1 MATFTGSSIM
11 FNSSNEKLHDE
22 GILLIS
28 HTIQCH
34 LYTQVN
40 APVVTDRELADT
52 TPMSGGGYP
61 GAQTLTTKAITNK
74 SGKIWRFTADDIT
87 FTAGA
92 GGIVDAYWWA
102 IYTNT
107 PVNKWLACFGRL
119 DTVGGAVSAAEGD
132 PIIIKPEPTDGFLL
146 FETST

>member
-1 MATFTGSSIM
+1 MATFTGTATM

-22 GILLIS
+22 GILLIT
-28 HTIQCH
+28 HTINCH
-34 LYTQVN
+34 LYTQAN
-40 APVVTDRELADT
+40 APVIANRELADT

-61 GAQTLTTKAITNK
+61 GAVTLTGKTINNKA
-74 SGKIWRFTADDIT
+74 GKVWLFTASDII

-102 IYTNT
+102 IYTDT
-107 PVNKWLACFGRL
+107 PANKWLACFGQL
-119 DTVGGAVSAAEGD
+119 DNTSSPVSAAQGD
-132 PIIIKPEPTDGFLL
+132 NITIKPEPTDGFLL

>member
-74 SGKIWRFTADDIT
+74 SGKIWRFTAD
-87 FTAGA
+87 
-92 GGIVDAYWWA
+92 AYWWA